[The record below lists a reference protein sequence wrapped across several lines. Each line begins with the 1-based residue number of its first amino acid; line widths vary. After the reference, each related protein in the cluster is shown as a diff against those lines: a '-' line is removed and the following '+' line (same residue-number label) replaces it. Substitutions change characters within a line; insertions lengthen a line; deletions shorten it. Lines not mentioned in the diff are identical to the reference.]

1 MVRVAAWAWHGYNN
15 YLLMSAGL
23 TFAILRLGQRK
34 AWHSSCPAPTSVS
47 EMKENTWS
55 QVGSAMQYEILGML
69 LTLRNTDH

>member
-1 MVRVAAWAWHGYNN
+1 M
-15 YLLMSAGL
+15 
-23 TFAILRLGQRK
+23 RLGQRK